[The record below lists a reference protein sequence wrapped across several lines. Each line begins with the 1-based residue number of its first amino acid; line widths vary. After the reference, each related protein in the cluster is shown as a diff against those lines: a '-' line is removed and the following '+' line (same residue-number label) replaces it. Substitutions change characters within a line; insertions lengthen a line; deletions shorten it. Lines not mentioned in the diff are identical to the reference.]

1 MGAVADTELT
11 IFQLKISL
19 VGTSKPPVWRRLL
32 VPADI
37 RLDRFHVVMQATIG
51 WEDYHLHV
59 FTNGSA
65 EYGL

>member
-1 MGAVADTELT
+1 MGAASDKKLVIL
-11 IFQLKISL
+11 QLKISL
-19 VGTSKPPVWRRLL
+19 FGVSKPPVWRRVL

-37 RLDRFHVVMQATIG
+37 RLDRFHEVIQATMG
-51 WEDYHLHV
+51 WDDYHMHV